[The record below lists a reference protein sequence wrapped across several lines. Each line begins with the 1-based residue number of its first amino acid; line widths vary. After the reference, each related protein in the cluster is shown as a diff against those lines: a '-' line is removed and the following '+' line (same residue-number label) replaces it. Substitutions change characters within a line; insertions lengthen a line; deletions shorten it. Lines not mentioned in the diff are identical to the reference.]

1 MNTAHVIKFKMLPMY
16 LKTLIFII
24 FFQCFQSMMFSQ
36 VQPNPLPVGTW
47 REGSCNSVVQVGK
60 TLYYTNGCFL
70 EIVEL
75 DEENTPQRISYFESR
90 GRIYDLAV
98 AGTYVYLAIE
108 KKGMSIISMED
119 FAQPVETG
127 FCEFLQY
134 YPQLI
139 KYGHFLYSL
148 AGSGQQAKVMDVSDP
163 HAPRIIHTITIPS
176 IANAVLHS
184 HYIYAACKQ
193 EGFTIFDISDP
204 SALREVFKMKG
215 GYYSDVDVNQ
225 NRACALASDTLKILD
240 ITNVELP
247 ALISQFKITGFASE
261 AKIRGN
267 YVYAANYNLQSID
280 ITNTGSPVFV
290 DQKDI
295 FSTFRGMSVSGNQIC
310 VATENGL
317 LLYESGPTGLL
328 DPVNEFPTPG
338 LSNSLAFRDP
348 YMYVANQNNGITI
361 LDVHVFENPVPV
373 QFVPVENEIF
383 SLAIKNNYL
392 FTSNH
397 GLSVFDIS
405 NPIEPQLVSYLDL
418 NQPSYKMYILEDIL
432 YLAAGTT
439 GLALIDISNP
449 VQPEV
454 LSVLNTPGI
463 ATDMDIHPD
472 EKKLYLAD
480 YNGGLRI
487 VDISDPASPM
497 ELGSITKNTFKPIA
511 TVKVKHPY
519 VWIGGPNFGIRIFDM
534 SNPAEPVLVKDLN
547 TARGYDINILD
558 QIALVSAGYNGMFL
572 YNIIDF
578 QNPKTIQQ
586 YMSPGEVKA
595 TIYADKHVYF
605 AEYTC
610 GMGIFELDP
619 CMLMKVKSFQ
629 KNNRCF
635 ESCDGSIEIPEVELG
650 HPPFDFNW
658 SNGLIG
664 PELSDLCEGSYS
676 VTITDAENCTVTQ
689 SFIIT
694 EPAELV
700 FEQILKTDVTP
711 TSGGSITV
719 IVSGGTPPYKFHWKG
734 PLGYES
740 TNQNI
745 DQLSPGSYQLEVK
758 DANDCVLI
766 SEQIDILQTGTGELS
781 DNNTPLVIYPNP
793 SKDIFT
799 LCFESQ
805 VTENIYFESLEIY
818 SLTGKLVRAY
828 NQFYGNIV
836 DIRDLDNGSY
846 IVRVMD
852 GKSHHFQRL
861 IISR

>member
-1 MNTAHVIKFKMLPMY
+1 MY
-16 LKTLIFII
+16 LKTLILII
-24 FFQCFQSMMFSQ
+24 FFQGFQCLMFSQ
-36 VQPNPLPVGTW
+36 DLLNPLPVGTW

-60 TLYYTNGCFL
+60 TLFYTNGCFL
-70 EIVEL
+70 EMVEL
-75 DEENTPQRISYFESR
+75 DEENFPQRISHFESR

-98 AGTYVYLAIE
+98 SGTYVYLAIE

-119 FAQPVETG
+119 FEHPVETG
-127 FCEFLQY
+127 FCEYQQY

-139 KYGHFLYSL
+139 KYGHILYSL
-148 AGSGQQAKVMDVSDP
+148 AGSGQHAKVMDVSDP

-176 IANAVLHS
+176 VANAVLHS

-193 EGFTIFDISDP
+193 EGFIIFDISDP
-204 SALREVFKMKG
+204 SALKEVFKMKG

-240 ITNVELP
+240 VTNVELP
-247 ALISQFKITGFASE
+247 ALVSQFKINGFASE
-261 AKIRGN
+261 ARIRGN

-280 ITNTGSPVFV
+280 ITNPGSPVFV

-317 LLYESGPTGLL
+317 LLFKSGTTGLL

-348 YMYVANQNNGITI
+348 YMYVANQNNGISI
-361 LDVHVFENPVPV
+361 LDVHEFENPVPV

-383 SLAIKNNYL
+383 SLAVKNNYL
-392 FTSNH
+392 FTSNR

-405 NPIEPQLVSYLDL
+405 NPIEPILLSHLDM
-418 NQPSYKMYILEDIL
+418 NQTSYKMYILEDIL

-449 VQPEV
+449 VQPV
-454 LSVLNTPGI
+454 LMSVLNTPGI
-463 ATDMDIHPD
+463 AYDMDIHPD

-487 VDISDPASPM
+487 VDISDPVSPL
-497 ELGSITKNTFKPIA
+497 ELGSITKNSFKPIA
-511 TVKVKHPY
+511 TVKVKHPF
-519 VWIGGPNFGIRIFDM
+519 VWVGGPNFGIRIFDM
-534 SNPAEPVLVKDLN
+534 SNLAEPVLVKDLN
-547 TARGYDINILD
+547 TARGYDIHILD
-558 QIALVSAGYNGMFL
+558 QLALVSAGYNGMFL
-572 YNIIDF
+572 YNISEF
-578 QNPKTIQQ
+578 HNPKTIQQ
-586 YMSPGEVKA
+586 YMSPGEVK
-595 TIYADKHVYF
+595 TTYYADKHIFF
-605 AEYTC
+605 AEFTC
-610 GMGIFELDP
+610 GLGIFELDP
-619 CMLMKVKSFQ
+619 CMLLKVKSFQ

-635 ESCDGSIEIPEVELG
+635 ETCDGSIEITEVESG

-664 PELSDLCEGSYS
+664 PEISDLCKGNYS
-676 VTITDAENCTVTQ
+676 VTITDAENCMTAQ

-700 FEQILKTDVTP
+700 FEQIQKTDVTP
-711 TSGGSITV
+711 TSGGTITV

-734 PLGYES
+734 PWGYES

-745 DQLSPGSYQLEVK
+745 DQLSPGSYRLEVI

-766 SEQIDILQTGTGELS
+766 SDPIDILQTGTGELS
-781 DNNTPLVIYPNP
+781 DNNSRFVIYPNP
-793 SKDIFT
+793 AKDHFT

-805 VTENIYFESLEIY
+805 ETENICFESFEIY
-818 SLTGKLVRAY
+818 SVTGKLVRAY
-828 NQFYGNIV
+828 SQFYGNVV
-836 DIRDLDNGSY
+836 DIRDLVNGSY

-852 GKSHHFQRL
+852 EKSHHFQRL